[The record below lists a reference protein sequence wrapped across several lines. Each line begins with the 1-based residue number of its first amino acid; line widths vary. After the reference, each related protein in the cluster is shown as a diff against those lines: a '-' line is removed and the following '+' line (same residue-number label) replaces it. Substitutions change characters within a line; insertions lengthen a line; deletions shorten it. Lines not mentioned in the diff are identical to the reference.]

1 LLRDAE
7 FASMKFAPQFY
18 LSGFVKQ
25 ILKPRNLRPVAPPKR
40 NFPQRAGA
48 KGNRKIPWSVLLFGL
63 HAMASDPPRML
74 TQSGN
79 DCQRLAAIFL
89 DLPVPRGA
97 GNWADGHAAQY
108 SQADL
113 SPS

>member
-79 DCQRLAAIFL
+79 DCQRLAAIFSICRFSAGRL
-89 DLPVPRGA
+89 DSSRCSSAIFPT
-97 GNWADGHAAQY
+97 
-108 SQADL
+108 
-113 SPS
+113 